1 MNYLTKSALFVVF
14 FIFAAVGPNLQAQTA
29 AAGGPES
36 KVEASIS
43 FPKIDR
49 HPCVSV
55 EQTSFFLRDFIPSLL
70 AVPHYNPES
79 SDPFQ
84 IDLRGRNLSSF
95 DLRGSL
101 TDLLHADFD
110 TRTIWPPTDYLPKE
124 FDWKKIMELGK
135 NPGLGV
141 RKLHD
146 RGVTG
151 RGVGIAIIDKVLL
164 VDHQEFAGRI
174 RLYEEINIK
183 SNAAPE
189 MHGSAVASIAVGK
202 TIGVAPEA
210 DLYYIGSDTGD
221 WGGPNGFTFNF
232 RYYAQGIR
240 RMLEINKQL
249 LPERKIRA
257 IAMQIGWDKSQA
269 GYDDITAACNE
280 AKAAGM
286 LIISSSVEETHG
298 FKFHGLGRSPLANPD
313 DFASF
318 EPGSFWAREFPNPFY
333 QGRLFIPMDSRT
345 LAGYLGDDEYFF
357 CSQGGWSWCTP
368 YIAGVYALACQVKPA
383 ITPDEFWSLAVKTGR
398 TIEIDRKGKKA
409 PLGPIIDPVALID
422 ALKAQ

>member
-1 MNYLTKSALFVVF
+1 MNYLTKSAAFVVF
-14 FIFAAVGPNLQAQTA
+14 FVLATVGANLQAQTA

-36 KVEASIS
+36 KVEAPIS

-70 AVPHYNPES
+70 VVPHYNPES

-101 TDLLHADFD
+101 TDLLHANFD
-110 TRTIWPPTDYLPKE
+110 TRTVWPTADYLPKE

-135 NPGLGV
+135 NPGLGL

-174 RLYEEINIK
+174 RLYEEINMK
-183 SNAAPE
+183 PNAAPE

-202 TIGVAPEA
+202 TIGVAPGA
-210 DLYYIGSDTGD
+210 DL
-221 WGGPNGFTFNF
+221 
-232 RYYAQGIR
+232 
-240 RMLEINKQL
+240 
-249 LPERKIRA
+249 
-257 IAMQIGWDKSQA
+257 
-269 GYDDITAACNE
+269 
-280 AKAAGM
+280 
-286 LIISSSVEETHG
+286 
-298 FKFHGLGRSPLANPD
+298 
-313 DFASF
+313 
-318 EPGSFWAREFPNPFY
+318 
-333 QGRLFIPMDSRT
+333 
-345 LAGYLGDDEYFF
+345 
-357 CSQGGWSWCTP
+357 
-368 YIAGVYALACQVKPA
+368 
-383 ITPDEFWSLAVKTGR
+383 
-398 TIEIDRKGKKA
+398 
-409 PLGPIIDPVALID
+409 
-422 ALKAQ
+422 